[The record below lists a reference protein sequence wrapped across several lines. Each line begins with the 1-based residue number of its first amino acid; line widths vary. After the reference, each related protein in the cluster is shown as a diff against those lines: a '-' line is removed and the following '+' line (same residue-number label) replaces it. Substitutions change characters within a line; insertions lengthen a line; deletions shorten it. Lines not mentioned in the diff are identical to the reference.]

1 MNNRTWMLM
10 SLTCPD
16 TNNAIAN
23 EVAAADGDNSCQGQ
37 WADFQS
43 STIHTHIDQQ
53 HLLSG
58 HKRQKD

>member
-1 MNNRTWMLM
+1 MLM

-23 EVAAADGDNSCQGQ
+23 RVAAANGDNSRQGQ